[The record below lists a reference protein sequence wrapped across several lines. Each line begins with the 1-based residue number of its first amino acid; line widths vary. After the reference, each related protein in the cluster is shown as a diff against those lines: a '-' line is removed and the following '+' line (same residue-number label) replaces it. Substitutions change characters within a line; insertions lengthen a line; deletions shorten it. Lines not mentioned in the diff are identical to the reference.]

1 MICSKDE
8 LCYVESEVM
17 AGYPREEE
25 DNSQHCLDTM
35 TGLKD
40 FFTPESLCC
49 QSKILKQ
56 MR

>member
-1 MICSKDE
+1 
-8 LCYVESEVM
+8 M

-40 FFTPESLCC
+40 FFTPESLCY
-49 QSKILKQ
+49 QSKILKKTQ
-56 MR
+56 